1 MSTFEEDVVDDFCG
15 KLKDFRETLGEKQKE
30 LLDAICEVAWE
41 ISAEDDLESGF
52 DGCYTPKQAD
62 LIVRYSAGEVEMLT
76 GRLKSNMIKSGMIKS
91 SNMIR
96 WTAQP

>member
-1 MSTFEEDVVDDFCG
+1 MSTFEEHVVDDFCD
-15 KLKDFRETLGEKQKE
+15 KLKAFRETLGEKQKE

-41 ISAEDDLESGF
+41 ISAENDLESGF
-52 DGCYTPKQAD
+52 DGCFTPDQAD

-96 WTAQP
+96 WSPRP